1 MQCSGAKGKKE
12 QELRRVISRLQAV
25 IDTFPFD
32 LWCKD
37 TEGKYILVNKS
48 FEEYTGK
55 YRKEILGKTDHDL
68 YPKEEADKY
77 VESDLA
83 TIKRNT
89 YGYFEID
96 LHNGMFK
103 EEFKTPCFDDSGNLV
118 GTAGFNRD
126 ITDRRK
132 LYDDLVESERSK
144 STLLSN
150 LPGVAYRCENDEE
163 WTMTFLSE
171 GCFALTGYKPEELL
185 SGNLTY
191 YDLIIEKYKPP
202 LFEKWRDDVDSNR
215 VSTDEYPIRTA
226 SGKIK
231 WVWEQSRGVYDAS
244 GFALA
249 SEGFITDISEKVLS
263 ERALKQ
269 SEARFRTIFEKAQIG
284 IGIFDSIT
292 GRAYHVNDRL
302 SEIFGRSR
310 EELLHRMWKEYS
322 HPEDVEENLHKMNML
337 NEGLID
343 GFTIDKRFIKPD
355 GTIIWTNLIV
365 TPFDSE
371 ETTNPCHLCMIN
383 DITAQKQAE
392 EKTVYLNYHD
402 QLTGLYNRRFYD
414 EELKRLDTER
424 NLPISLA
431 MADVNGLK
439 LTNDAFGHM
448 AGDQMLK
455 RIASIMK
462 MECRSDDIVAR
473 IGGDEFILLLPRTSS
488 LEAESVVNRIN
499 DAIQKEKWGNIVFS
513 VSFGSATKR
522 GPSEDMK
529 EIYMLAEDRMYRD
542 KLSESRSMRHETIK
556 IIRETLFQKN
566 KREQLHC
573 ERVSDLCEAIG
584 TAMGF
589 SFGEVMELKTAGLL
603 HDIGKIGIEES
614 LLNKVGS
621 LSSTEWED
629 MERHPEIGYHILSSV
644 NEFASIAEFVL
655 CHHERPDGK
664 GYPRNLQESEIPIQ
678 AKIISIAD
686 SYDAM
691 TSERSYKNTMTKS
704 EAIEEIIKNIGS
716 QFDREIATVFIER
729 VLKENEKD
737 D

>member
-1 MQCSGAKGKKE
+1 MDKKE

-37 TEGKYILVNKS
+37 AEGKYILVNKS

-55 YRKEILGKTDHDL
+55 QRKEILGKKDHEL
-68 YPKEEADKY
+68 YPKEEADQY
-77 VESDLA
+77 VESDIA
-83 TIKRNT
+83 TIRGKA

-96 LHNGMFK
+96 MKNGKFK
-103 EEFKTPCFDDSGNLV
+103 EEFKTPCYDDFGNLV
-118 GTAGFNRD
+118 GTAGFNKD
-126 ITDRRK
+126 ITERK
-132 LYDDLVESERSK
+132 RLYDALVESERSK

-150 LPGVAYRCENDEE
+150 LPGVAYRCENNEE

-171 GCFALTGYKPEELL
+171 GCFALTGYKPEELM
-185 SGNLTY
+185 SGPLTY
-191 YDLIIEKYKPP
+191 YDLIIPEYKTP
-202 LFEKWRDDVDSNR
+202 LFNKWRDDVDFNR
-215 VSTDEYPIRTA
+215 ISTDEYPIRTA

-231 WVWEQSRGVYDAS
+231 WVWEQSRGVYDSS
-244 GFALA
+244 GTALA
-249 SEGFITDISEKVLS
+249 SEGFITDITDNVLS

-269 SEARFRTIFEKAQIG
+269 SEERFRTIFEKAQIG
-284 IGIFDSIT
+284 IGIFDSVT
-292 GRAYHVNDRL
+292 GVAYHANDRL
-302 SEIFGRSR
+302 SEIFGRNKA
-310 EELLHRMWKEYS
+310 ELLQINWEQYS
-322 HPEDVEENLHKMNML
+322 HPEDIEENIHKMRML

-343 GFTIDKRFIKPD
+343 SFSLNKRFIKTN

-365 TPFDSE
+365 TPFSSE
-371 ETTNPCHLCMIN
+371 ETTNPCHLCMVN

-402 QLTGLYNRRFYD
+402 PLTGLYNRRFYD

-424 NLPISLA
+424 NMPISLV

-455 RIASIMK
+455 RIATIMK
-462 MECRSDDIVAR
+462 RECRSDDIVAR

-488 LEAESVVNRIN
+488 METECIVKRIN
-499 DAIQKEKWGNIVFS
+499 ASIQKEKWGNIIFS

-522 GPSEDMK
+522 VLSEDMK
-529 EIYMLAEDRMYRD
+529 KIYMLAEDHMYRD
-542 KLSESRSMRHETIK
+542 KLSESRSMRYETIK

-566 KREQLHC
+566 KREQRHC
-573 ERVSDLCEAIG
+573 ERVSALCEAIG

-589 SFGEVMELKTAGLL
+589 PFGEVVELKTAGLL
-603 HDIGKIGIEES
+603 HDIGKIGIEEN
-614 LLNKVGS
+614 LLNKAGS
-621 LSSTEWED
+621 LSSAEWEEI
-629 MERHPEIGYHILSSV
+629 ERHPEIGYHILSSV
-644 NEFASIAEFVL
+644 NEFAAIAEFVL

-678 AKIISIAD
+678 SKIISIAD

-691 TSERSYKNTMTKS
+691 TSERAYKNTMTKS
-704 EAIEEIIKNIGS
+704 EAIQEIRRNLGS
-716 QFDREIATVFIER
+716 QFDQKIATIFIEK
-729 VLKENEKD
+729 VLKENERE
-737 D
+737 